1 MRRSFSPARVG
12 EDSDWQSVAVGGAHT
27 CAIKRNRRLFCWG
40 RNSEGQ
46 LAATPSADP
55 VGSPMAVNPGSRYS
69 TVALGWQHSCALDT
83 GQTLY
88 CWGAN
93 DEGQLGVG
101 DSNARYAPALV
112 E

>member
-1 MRRSFSPARVG
+1 MPRALSPVRVG

-27 CAIKRNRRLFCWG
+27 CAIKRNRRLYCWG

-46 LAATPSADP
+46 LGATASDP
-55 VGSPMAVNPGSRYS
+55 VGTPMAVDSGSRYR
-69 TVALGWQHSCALDT
+69 TIALGWQHSCALDT
-83 GQTLY
+83 GQSLY

-93 DEGQLGVG
+93 DEGQLGLG
-101 DSNARYAPALV
+101 DPNARYAPALV